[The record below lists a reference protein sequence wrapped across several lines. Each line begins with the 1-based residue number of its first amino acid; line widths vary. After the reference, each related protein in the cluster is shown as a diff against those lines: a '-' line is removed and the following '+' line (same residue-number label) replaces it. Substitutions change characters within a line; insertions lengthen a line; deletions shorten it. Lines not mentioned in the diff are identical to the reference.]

1 MHPLRCPPPARAR
14 HLRELPNI
22 GPRLADDLRLLGIEQ
37 PSQLR
42 GAEPLRLY
50 HRLCELTGTRQD
62 PCVLDTL
69 MSVVHYM
76 DTGEARL
83 WWSFTAERKAR
94 GGY

>member
-1 MHPLRCPPPARAR
+1 M
-14 HLRELPNI
+14 RELPNI
-22 GPRLADDLRLLGIEQ
+22 GPSLAEDLRLLGIEQ
-37 PSQLR
+37 PSQLC